1 MTTDRWSEGMLVKVL
16 SEAAGKNH
24 MNWFFTAWAW
34 APGVVELIFQLEMTL
49 RTMTAFLDIGKPGA
63 VVH

>member
-24 MNWFFTAWAW
+24 MNWFSGAWAW

-49 RTMTAFLDIGKPGA
+49 
-63 VVH
+63 